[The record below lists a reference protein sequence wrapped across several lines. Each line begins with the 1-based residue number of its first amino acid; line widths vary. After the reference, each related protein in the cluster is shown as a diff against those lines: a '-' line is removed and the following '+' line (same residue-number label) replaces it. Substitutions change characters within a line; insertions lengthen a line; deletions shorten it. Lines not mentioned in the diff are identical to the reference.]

1 MAGAVTVAP
10 RALFVVFK
18 PRTAAA
24 EPRWWHRL
32 LDPFRCHVLALWQDG
47 AITLAAE
54 HTGTV
59 LRVETMALPAEEA
72 ARGLMWSWDA
82 EALVLRPAP
91 VAPRACLRPPLT
103 CVELIKAL
111 AGIADWRVWT
121 PRQLRRALIRRGA
134 RPVPPFRP
142 WRSD

>member
-1 MAGAVTVAP
+1 M
-10 RALFVVFK
+10 FVVFK

-32 LDPFRCHVLALWQDG
+32 LDRFRCHVLVLWQDG
-47 AITLAAE
+47 AVALAAE
-54 HTGTV
+54 HVGTV
-59 LRVETMALPAEEA
+59 LRVEAMTLPAEEA

-82 EALVLRPAP
+82 EALAVRPAKVRP
-91 VAPRACLRPPLT
+91 HACLRLPLT
-103 CVELIKAL
+103 CVELVKAL
-111 AGIADWRVWT
+111 VGITDWRIWT

-134 RPVPPFRP
+134 RPVPPYRV